1 MSKKIGAFLL
11 DVFFPKR
18 CLWCDEVWGFSA
30 PKCSCENIADELRIS
45 DGIQVPEHLDRVW
58 ASFKYEPPVKTA
70 IHRLKFQDANDL
82 AEPLGGLLAE
92 TFFKCCKKEDY
103 DMIIAVPLS
112 DKSFR
117 KRGYN
122 QSYLLA
128 KKLSKTVEIPVE
140 KVLHKVMETPAQSSL
155 NRKERLSNVEGAYEA
170 EGKHVKGKRILLI
183 DDVYT
188 TGSTL
193 NECAKALRLAGA
205 TMCDALVL
213 SQAQFHI

>member
-1 MSKKIGAFLL
+1 MSKKIGVFLL

-18 CLWCDEVWGFSA
+18 CLWCDTVHGFSV
-30 PKCSCENIADELRIS
+30 PKCGCENIVDELRIS
-45 DGIQVPEHLDRVW
+45 GGTQIPEHLNRVW
-58 ASFKYEPPVKTA
+58 VSFKYEPPIKTV
-70 IHRLKFQDANDL
+70 IHRFKFQDENSL
-82 AEPLGGLLAE
+82 AKALGSMLSE
-92 TFFKCCKKEDY
+92 TFFKCCNKEDY
-103 DMIIAVPLS
+103 DMIVAVPLS

-128 KKLSKTVEIPVE
+128 KEISRQSGIPAE

-170 EGKHVKGKRILLI
+170 DGKHVKGKRILLI

-213 SQAQFHI
+213 SQAQF